1 MKNKNRASLFFYF
14 IREKKLL
21 ALTAIAGLACN
32 IGMTAGPFFE
42 GQLAQYLFDI
52 LKGSRKGRDIV
63 VLSIVYAA
71 VISAIQGARALKRL
85 FVRKFANNVSRS
97 MKESIYHHIVH
108 EPVSEIHKEDAGAVM
123 TRSIADADACAEGM
137 RKFTTELFDT
147 GVVMVSYLA
156 MLFFID
162 WKLTFIVILF
172 PPAAYIAAAALKK
185 KVSKSSQASKLA
197 MSELSNAAVDNA
209 GHALTYRIYGE
220 DKNRAKSYEKYLSEY
235 ERRNVAAGILQ
246 NSPQPIYLVISMLGV
261 VPVLW
266 LGGKNVLGTGWTL
279 WSIASFSSFLSC
291 FSKLAKKSSHA
302 AKLFNAVQKAEVS
315 WERIKSYLTDE
326 KENLQDIE
334 TEYAGPAELVMK
346 DAGFKYEDGA
356 FELKNLNLEAKP
368 GEIIGITGKVASGKS
383 TFGKIFLNESRH
395 TGKITYGGKEISGQ
409 QKIIFAYEGHN
420 PELFT
425 GSVRE
430 NVAFGGQ
437 DEKRIQKTLE
447 EVQIDGEVTLESEAG
462 MEGSELSGGQQ
473 ARLALARALYSKA
486 PVLILDDPFSA
497 VDAETEKKIFESLRK
512 YEKERIILLIS
523 HRLALFPEMDKVA
536 LIENGTIKS
545 GTHTEMMKNKTYA
558 SLYELQLSGGNE

>member
-52 LKGSRKGRDIV
+52 LKGSRKRCDIV
-63 VLSIVYAA
+63 ALSIVYAA
-71 VISAIQGARALKRL
+71 VISAVQGARALKRL

-97 MKESIYHHIVH
+97 MKESIYRHIVN
-108 EPVSEIHKEDAGAVM
+108 EPVSEIQKEDAGAVM

-185 KVSKSSQASKLA
+185 KVSQSSQASKLA

-326 KENLQDIE
+326 KENLQGIG
-334 TEYAGPAELVMK
+334 TEYAEPAELVMK

-383 TFGKIFLNESRH
+383 TFGKIFLNEERH
-395 TGKITYGGKEISGQ
+395 TGKITYGGREISGQ

-425 GSVRE
+425 GSVKE

-437 DEKRIQKTLE
+437 DGKRIQKTLE

-462 MEGSELSGGQQ
+462 IEGSALSGGQQ

-558 SLYELQLSGGNE
+558 SLYELQLRGGNE